1 MRPRAPAGPEVAS
14 PVASCEGS
22 GRLNE
27 RHAVIAGSIALSAA
41 TMVLT
46 VPWLDVVHDDLVL
59 GRRAAHTLL
68 SAAALDTYARNPL
81 TQMGPLAI
89 ALAPLPTHVYD
100 LAVAALVG
108 VVAALLALS
117 RPRGVR
123 LPLAVVTA
131 VAWGTAVAVPWFELA
146 VKGHVDDALV
156 LLGTAVLLAARA
168 RGNVPRGAR
177 WGHPRPARQAHRDRA
192 RRGPA
197 AVPSGVRARPRR
209 DGRDL
214 GPVRAARPGS
224 PAEGRQ
230 GGDPRRQGES
240 GGLAGVP
247 RALPAA
253 RLGARPGVVAGV
265 LAVLA
270 SLARDRVA
278 EGIMLAFAVRALVE
292 PNPAPSYV
300 IPLVVLALVP
310 DLTLGLP
317 VFTLVSTVAFYQ
329 SQATLDG
336 RPSWPRLVA
345 LVTLVVMTAVAV
357 ALPHDARPRRF
368 ARRPVEAEPVEAE
381 PVSAGAAEPL
391 PRASP

>member
-1 MRPRAPAGPEVAS
+1 M
-14 PVASCEGS
+14 
-22 GRLNE
+22 
-27 RHAVIAGSIALSAA
+27 IAGSIALSAA

-168 RGNVPRGAR
+168 RGNGPGELGGVTLGLLGKPTAIVLVVALLPSLPAFALGLAVMAVI
-177 WGHPRPARQAHRDRA
+177 WGPFALHD
-192 RRGPA
+192 PA
-197 AVPSGVRARPRR
+197 ALLRAGKGVILVVRGSLEDWLGYRVRSLPPGWVRAVE
-209 DGRDL
+209 L
-214 GPVRAARPGS
+214 
-224 PAEGRQ
+224 
-230 GGDPRRQGES
+230 
-240 GGLAGVP
+240 
-247 RALPAA
+247 
-253 RLGARPGVVAGV
+253 VAGV

-292 PNPAPSYV
+292 PNPAPAYV

-336 RPSWPRLVA
+336 RAGWPRLVA
-345 LVTLVVMTAVAV
+345 LVTLVAMTAVAV

-368 ARRPVEAEPVEAE
+368 ARRPV
-381 PVSAGAAEPL
+381 SAGAAEPL